1 GVLLLGFIYFLI
13 QIASYGLNFWAP
25 DLIKAAGGGSP
36 AAVGFLTA
44 VPYICGAISMLVVGR
59 FSDASGERPKFVAGL
74 ILRRR
79 WGSLRPACPTRT
91 LCCWS
96 VRSPFSE
103 AAWLQPSQPFGRFP
117 PRYSPAPAPP

>member
-1 GVLLLGFIYFLI
+1 RQRKCIGKPSFGQSLLMPGVLLLGFIYFLI

-59 FSDASGERPKFVAGL
+59 FSDASGERPKFVAAL
-74 ILRRR
+74 IL
-79 WGSLRPACPTRT
+79 T
-91 LCCWS
+91 
-96 VRSPFSE
+96 
-103 AAWLQPSQPFGRFP
+103 AAVGFFASG
-117 PRYSPAPAPP
+117 A